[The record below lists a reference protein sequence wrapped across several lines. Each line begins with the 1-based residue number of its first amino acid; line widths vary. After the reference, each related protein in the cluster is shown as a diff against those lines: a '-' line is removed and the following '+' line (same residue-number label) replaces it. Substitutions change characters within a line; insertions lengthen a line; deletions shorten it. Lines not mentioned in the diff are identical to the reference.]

1 MHELKE
7 AQVHRQLFLRDTPM
21 RAQPRT
27 QQRPKAFHG
36 VDMDLM
42 ETVTILV
49 TGVFST
55 AVTHALVHIPP
66 LWQGR
71 INHLLVRI
79 DHRAGFDRG
88 VNKRSD
94 GLLLHVLQHDD
105 PDRAA
110 ALDHPEDRRLFLRE
124 RTPTG
129 CALESPTA

>member
-1 MHELKE
+1 
-7 AQVHRQLFLRDTPM
+7 M
-21 RAQPRT
+21 RAQPGT

-42 ETVTILV
+42 EPVTILV
-49 TGVFST
+49 TGIFSP
-55 AVTHALVHIPP
+55 AMAHALVHIPP
-66 LWQGR
+66 LRQSR
-71 INHLLVRI
+71 INHILIRI
-79 DHRAGFDRG
+79 DHRAGFDG
-88 VNKRSD
+88 LLDERSD

-129 CALESPTA
+129 CALEPPTAWGASPDPIGSALVPGYE